1 MIFSKIS
8 SDFTSDSIVAFQ
20 EDPPRRIRALKVIED
35 SVNLLV
41 GTDKEN
47 INHYNV
53 KLLNKK
59 TFIQKKDR
67 LFAKWCFQR

>member
-1 MIFSKIS
+1 MIFLKFY

-41 GTDKEN
+41 GTDQEN
-47 INHYNV
+47 INYYNV
-53 KLLNKK
+53 
-59 TFIQKKDR
+59 
-67 LFAKWCFQR
+67 